1 MKPGQLYAR
10 CAFFLIKYASL
21 LSPVFK
27 EQSCLRRY
35 SMLGDTRFL
44 EWFFVDN
51 SDVLESD
58 TVLLGE

>member
-1 MKPGQLYAR
+1 
-10 CAFFLIKYASL
+10 
-21 LSPVFK
+21 
-27 EQSCLRRY
+27 
-35 SMLGDTRFL
+35 MLGDTRFL